1 MGAVLSMECEYARAR
16 ASLAL
21 DGELSQVERAH
32 LRAHV
37 GRCTDC
43 AAYAR
48 DLDGLTREL
57 RSAPLQRPRGRV
69 PARRRRP
76 GARRLQLG
84 LVAAVV
90 AVAAGLGSLAGS
102 LTTSSIT
109 PGGSPPPRIPG
120 AQLPLR
126 TPA

>member
-37 GRCTDC
+37 ERCTGC

-48 DLDGLTREL
+48 DLDGLTQEL
-57 RSAPLQRPRGRV
+57 RSAPLQRPRGRA

-90 AVAAGLGSLAGS
+90 ALAAGLGSLAGS
-102 LTTSSIT
+102 LTTSSLT
-109 PGGSPPPRIPG
+109 HGGSPPPSVPG
-120 AQLPLR
+120 SQLPLR
-126 TPA
+126 TPV

>member
-1 MGAVLSMECEYARAR
+1 MECERARAR

-48 DLDGLTREL
+48 DLDGLTQEL
-57 RSAPLQRPRGRV
+57 RAAPLQRPHGRV

-76 GARRLQLG
+76 AARRLQLG

-90 AVAAGLGSLAGS
+90 ALAAGLGSLAGS
-102 LTTSSIT
+102 LTPHSMTN
-109 PGGSPPPRIPG
+109 GGSPPPSVPG

>member
-1 MGAVLSMECEYARAR
+1 MECERTRAR

-37 GRCTDC
+37 GRCTEC

-48 DLDGLTREL
+48 DLDGLTQEL

-76 GARRLQLG
+76 GARRLQLV

-90 AVAAGLGSLAGS
+90 ALAAGLGSLAGS
-102 LTTSSIT
+102 LTPRSMTH
-109 PGGSPPPRIPG
+109 GGYSPPPSVPG
-120 AQLPLR
+120 AQLPL
-126 TPA
+126 